1 MKERK
6 LTEKELLR
14 KEKFDLL
21 CEKMRA
27 DGYEKVDLTV
37 GVVAAN
43 LLSILIMA
51 PFMAA
56 VLLIFF
62 AIASGG
68 EFSYSV
74 WESLALLP
82 ALIAFVVIHELI
94 HGLAWGRFAG
104 FKAIDFGVIW
114 SMLTPYCTCGA
125 PLKRWQYILGGLM
138 PTIVL
143 GTVLTV
149 AACLSGSLF
158 WLAMAEIMVLGGG
171 GDFLIVLKM
180 LLHKT
185 KGKSALY
192 YDHPYECG
200 VVVFEK

>member
-74 WESLALLP
+74 WESLALFP
-82 ALIAFVVIHELI
+82 ALIAFAVIHELI
-94 HGLAWGRFAG
+94 HGLTWGCFAG

-143 GTVLTV
+143 GTVLTE

>member
-94 HGLAWGRFAG
+94 HGLAWGHFAG

-143 GTVLTV
+143 GTVLTE